1 MTSNGLLSRR
11 AVALG
16 LAVSPLAISK
26 SLALWNSVKIN
37 ANLAVSEL
45 FGVSHP
51 DQVLA
56 FTNSAGLDPSEY
68 KLTENSVEVPYQVE
82 GGNILVRISSGLPA
96 NTTRTWSWVKAA
108 ASAAA
113 QVGVTDPGS
122 NYLLIDNGIIAVRVA
137 KAISVFS
144 DAHLGT
150 TPSNAFYIDHTGP
163 LPDIPIPIQGVRHVD
178 GTWTATDGRKFLTS
192 YYQTVAEGQIWQAL
206 PATAM
211 TTTIVE
217 NGPLRAVVEV
227 LYTGPRVARIY
238 NSITYDGIE
247 DAYYKCT
254 ITLEAG
260 QPCFIVKDDTNWGI
274 LKYNFNMNVGV
285 NADVYRYRGHHAA
298 ILFMGIL
305 ADGATVYPAV
315 HSRNPD
321 YDAEALLSPSSLHVW
336 YNGYPIGYPA
346 LYNWYTWGANGGY
359 YYHCANKS
367 AEVQNVLV
375 CSKGQRSRWK

>member
-1 MTSNGLLSRR
+1 MIGRDVPQCL
-11 AVALG
+11 
-16 LAVSPLAISK
+16 
-26 SLALWNSVKIN
+26 
-37 ANLAVSEL
+37 
-45 FGVSHP
+45 P
-51 DQVLA
+51 DRIV
-56 FTNSAGLDPSEY
+56 FMN
-68 KLTENSVEVPYQVE
+68 
-82 GGNILVRISSGLPA
+82 ISSV
-96 NTTRTWSWVKAA
+96 RSWVKAA

-150 TPSNAFYIDHTGP
+150 TPSNAFIDHTGP
-163 LPDIPIPIQGVRHVD
+163 LPNIPIPIQGVRHVD

-285 NADVYRYRGHHAA
+285 NADVYRYRGHHASDP
-298 ILFMGIL
+298 IYGHL
-305 ADGATVYPAV
+305 ADGTTVYPAA

-321 YDAEALLSPSSLHVW
+321 YDAEALLSTDPLHVW
-336 YNGYPIGYPA
+336 YNGYPIGYPP

-359 YYHCANKS
+359 YYHCAN
-367 AEVQNVLV
+367 AAVDGTGLV
-375 CSKGQRSRWK
+375 FGIFQGPASVIEGNSSSIGLYSEPGDSEHGVDIYYGQSVDQTDNTLHQTHIVEDGSYIGTKADDFPADFMMQPPLRS